1 MEELLK
7 LLGMETPQDMNYA
20 ESFCE
25 LMEREESIDEGLFF
39 RLFSEV
45 SADTLKE
52 LVQSYFEEIVS
63 AVPDD
68 NLEFYTFMSSYK
80 RNLRGLINYCREEN
94 DLRKVIAELYKFRE
108 WYQESE
114 TVACTDLDENRDFL
128 ATVCEAL
135 VLGRMERLSLG
146 SYSFDFENAM
156 NLQYD
161 EYEDYADDEDS
172 QYDYDNLED
181 DSDNTLID
189 KDNPVIEGEGYE
201 NYGKGKYLQ

>member
-25 LMEREESIDEGLFF
+25 LMEWEESIDEGLFF

-68 NLEFYTFMSSYK
+68 NLEFYTFISSYK

-108 WYQESE
+108 WYQEPE

-146 SYSFDFENAM
+146 SYAFDFENAM

-172 QYDYDNLED
+172 QYDYDDIED

-189 KDNPVIEGEGYE
+189 RDNPVIEGEGYE

>member
-25 LMEREESIDEGLFF
+25 LMESEESIDEGLFF

-80 RNLRGLINYCREEN
+80 RNLRGLINFCREEN

-108 WYQESE
+108 WYQEPEAVS
-114 TVACTDLDENRDFL
+114 CTDLDENRDFL

-146 SYSFDFENAM
+146 SYAFDFENAM